1 MHNIQNIF
9 ISVIQKKFKKQGE
22 LIGKL
27 ISSKAVYQFY
37 HYLNEEF
44 GEYLKHFIDI
54 DGDQGAGAGVWNQMV
69 RLPNGIIELLP
80 FLSDIFVFTGWLAC
94 YPDLIISNDVEVF
107 GSLIEKEI
115 SHWGVQLGMS
125 FEAVRSESLILHV
138 FPFGTEKKQVE

>member
-1 MHNIQNIF
+1 MHNIQDIF

-115 SHWGVQLGMS
+115 SH
-125 FEAVRSESLILHV
+125 
-138 FPFGTEKKQVE
+138 